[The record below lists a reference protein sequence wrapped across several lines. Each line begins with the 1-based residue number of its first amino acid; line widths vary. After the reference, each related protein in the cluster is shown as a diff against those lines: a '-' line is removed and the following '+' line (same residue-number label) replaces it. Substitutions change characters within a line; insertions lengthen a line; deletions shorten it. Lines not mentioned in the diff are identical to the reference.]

1 MAEHTSSNYF
11 AAVDI
16 GASSGRVLAG
26 HVADGKLSY
35 QEVHRF
41 DNKQMRIDGHDCW
54 DIKTLL
60 KEVLAGLK
68 KFPEAIGKAPKSI
81 GIDTWGVDFVL
92 LDKNDKL
99 IGDAVAYRDARTEGI
114 PELIDTACPDLNL
127 YEHTGIQRQA
137 FNTIYQLVALAQEHP
152 EQLKAACTFLTI
164 PDYLIW
170 ALTGVKINE
179 YTNASTTGLLDV
191 EACDWDTEILDTLA
205 LPREIFLTPTMPGT
219 CVGNLSASVAEELG
233 YQAEVIAV
241 ASHDT
246 GSAYLAVPAADDNA
260 VYLSSGTWSLLG
272 VENKEPIT
280 SAAAQAQNFTNE
292 GGYERRYRFLKN
304 IMGLWMSQSVRRE
317 FNGVNYVEGKTANQA
332 WFDHEVGF
340 GELISLAK
348 DAISFDSHID
358 VNDECFLAPDSM
370 IGAIKDACAKSGQ
383 RVPETP
389 GEIMSV
395 IYHGLSACY
404 RDAVQGLSELTGKTY
419 TSINIVGGGCQD
431 ALLNQM
437 TADACGLPVYA
448 GPVEGTCLGNLM
460 VQMIAAGVF
469 ADLAEARA
477 CVAHSFDVQR
487 FDPHN

>member
-1 MAEHTSSNYF
+1 MGEQNSNNYF

-41 DNKQMRIDGHDCW
+41 DNKQMRIGGHDCW
-54 DIKTLL
+54 DIKTLRMQ
-60 KEVLAGLK
+60 VLEGLA
-68 KFPEAIGKAPKSI
+68 KFPESVGEAPQSI

-92 LDKNDKL
+92 LDENDEL
-99 IGDAVAYRDARTEGI
+99 IGDAVAYRDARTEGV
-114 PELIDTACPDLNL
+114 PESIDERYPELNL
-127 YEHTGIQRQA
+127 YARTGIQRQA
-137 FNTIYQLVALAQEHP
+137 FNTIYQLVALANEHP
-152 EQLKAACTFLTI
+152 EQLAAARTFLTI

-191 EACDWDTEILDTLA
+191 EACNWDAEIMDTLGI
-205 LPREIFLTPTMPGT
+205 PHEIFLTPTMPGAL
-219 CVGNLSASVAEELG
+219 VGQLYPSIESKLG
-233 YQAEVIAV
+233 YQADVIAV

-272 VENKEPIT
+272 VENEQPIT
-280 SAAAQAQNFTNE
+280 SAEAQAQNFTNE
-292 GGYERRYRFLKN
+292 GGYECRYRFLKN

-348 DAISFDSHID
+348 EAIDFDSHID
-358 VNDECFLAPDSM
+358 VNSERFLAPESM
-370 IGAIKDACAKSGQ
+370 IKAIQDACAESSQ
-383 RVPETP
+383 PVPETP

-395 IYHGLSACY
+395 IYHGLAACY
-404 RDAVQGLSELTGKTY
+404 RDAVQSLSALTGKTY

-437 TADACGLPVYA
+437 CADACDLPVFA

-469 ADLAEARA
+469 KDLAEARA

-487 FDPHN
+487 FEPQS